1 MENGHFLGQERWSK
15 LCFCLWFWYGDKRMQ
30 EEAFNL
36 CEVCSQHVS
45 YGLLWLPSPSLLCFW
60 AKKNP
65 KTCPASIWNGLGFAL
80 LMSLC
85 AGVWAVPRGAV
96 MWALSEWLSVVWMW
110 VSFQTAP
117 SSCCP
122 SIPVCREV
130 GRAAGS
136 CQPGAGGKPCP
147 SMRDA

>member
-1 MENGHFLGQERWSK
+1 MVIFWVRKDGQNCVFVFGSGMVTRECRKK
-15 LCFCLWFWYGDKRMQ
+15 LLTFVRCVHSMSVMGYFGCPVP
-30 EEAFNL
+30 L
-36 CEVCSQHVS
+36 CCVFGQ
-45 YGLLWLPSPSLLCFW
+45 
-60 AKKNP
+60 KKKP
-65 KTCPASIWNGLGFAL
+65 QKTCPASIWNGLGFAL
-80 LMSLC
+80 LLSLC
-85 AGVWAVPRGAV
+85 AEVWAVPLGAV

-122 SIPVCREV
+122 SIPVSREV

-147 SMRDA
+147 SMRDT

>member
-60 AKKNP
+60 AKKTP
-65 KTCPASIWNGLGFAL
+65 KPAL
-80 LMSLC
+80 LLFGMVWDLPCCCHCVLGCGLC
-85 AGVWAVPRGAV
+85 HG
-96 MWALSEWLSVVWMW
+96 E
-110 VSFQTAP
+110 Q
-117 SSCCP
+117 SCGLCP
-122 SIPVCREV
+122 S
-130 GRAAGS
+130 G
-136 CQPGAGGKPCP
+136 
-147 SMRDA
+147 

>member
-1 MENGHFLGQERWSK
+1 MVIFWVRKGGQNCVFVFGSGMVTRECRKK
-15 LCFCLWFWYGDKRMQ
+15 LLTFARCVHSMSVMGYFGCPVP
-30 EEAFNL
+30 L
-36 CEVCSQHVS
+36 CCVFGQ
-45 YGLLWLPSPSLLCFW
+45 
-60 AKKNP
+60 KKNP

-80 LMSLC
+80 LLSLC

-96 MWALSEWLSVVWMW
+96 MWALSEWLSGVWMW

>member
-60 AKKNP
+60 AKKKTQ
-65 KTCPASIWNGLGFAL
+65 KTCPASIWNGLGFAV

-85 AGVWAVPRGAV
+85 AEVWAVPLGAV
-96 MWALSEWLSVVWMW
+96 VGSVRVAERCVDVGGLPNCPQQLLSQHPCEPGGGEGSGELPAW
-110 VSFQTAP
+110 
-117 SSCCP
+117 
-122 SIPVCREV
+122 CRW
-130 GRAAGS
+130 
-136 CQPGAGGKPCP
+136 
-147 SMRDA
+147 

>member
-60 AKKNP
+60 AKKKKP
-65 KTCPASIWNGLGFAL
+65 KNLPCFYLEWFGICPAAVIVCWGVGCATGSSHVGSVRVAERCVDVGVLPNCPQQL
-80 LMSLC
+80 LSQHPC
-85 AGVWAVPRGAV
+85 VPGDGEGSGELPA
-96 MWALSEWLSVVWMW
+96 W
-110 VSFQTAP
+110 
-117 SSCCP
+117 
-122 SIPVCREV
+122 CRW
-130 GRAAGS
+130 
-136 CQPGAGGKPCP
+136 
-147 SMRDA
+147 